1 MKYMIFITVIFISA
15 CADSKKA
22 LQTNVVAAPPV
33 TTPLNVSLNAKLYT
47 AFFQQ
52 RAAEYRA
59 LCFQGYNIA
68 SMRIDNYVAKTEKPK
83 AIITDIDE
91 TILDNSPYAVK
102 QAYQGIEYTQNS
114 WYDWTEKAQADTM
127 PGAAAFLKYAASKG
141 LQVFYVTNRMD
152 KERDATLLN
161 LKKYGLPNA
170 DAIHLYTRIDTASK
184 EARRLQI
191 MDRYEIVLLMGDN
204 LADFSNMFDKKT
216 EAQRTANVNYFN
228 AEFGNKFIVF
238 PNVNYGDWEAA
249 LFKSA
254 KTQAQKDSV
263 LQAVLKSY

>member
-1 MKYMIFITVIFISA
+1 MKYLLIIAVVLIAACSETKKMAQTIPVAEPIT
-15 CADSKKA
+15 K
-22 LQTNVVAAPPV
+22 
-33 TTPLNVSLNAKLYT
+33 PLNVSLNAKLYT

-59 LCFQGYNIA
+59 LCFQGYNVA
-68 SMRIDNYVAKTEKPK
+68 RMRIDGYVPKSEKPR

-127 PGAAAFLKYAASKG
+127 PGAAAFLQYAAAKG

-170 DAIHLYTRIDTASK
+170 DPIHLYTRTDTSSK

-216 EAQRTANVNYFN
+216 EAQRAANTNYLN
-228 AEFGNKFIVF
+228 AEFGNKFIIF
-238 PNVNYGDWEAA
+238 PNVNYGDWEGA

-263 LQAVLKSY
+263 LQGVLKSY

>member
-216 EAQRTANVNYFN
+216 EAQRTANVNYLN

>member
-1 MKYMIFITVIFISA
+1 MKYSLIITLFIFAACVETKKTV
-15 CADSKKA
+15 
-22 LQTNVVAAPPV
+22 QVNVVTQPI

-68 SMRIDNYVAKTEKPK
+68 RMRIDAYTAKTEKPK

-114 WYDWTEKAQADTM
+114 WYDWTEKSQADTM
-127 PGAAAFLKYAASKG
+127 PGAAAFLQYAAAKG
-141 LQVFYVTNRMD
+141 LQIFYVTNRMD
-152 KERDATLLN
+152 KEREATLVN
-161 LKKYGLPNA
+161 LKKFGLPNA
-170 DAIHLYTRIDTASK
+170 DPIHLYTRTDTSSK

-191 MDRYEIVLLMGDN
+191 MERYEMVLLMGDN

-216 EAQRTANVNYFN
+216 EQQRTANTNILN
-228 AEFGNKFIVF
+228 SEFGNKFIIF
-238 PNVNYGDWEAA
+238 PNVNYGDWEQA

-254 KTQAQKDSV
+254 KTQGQKDSV
-263 LQAVLKSY
+263 LQSVLKSY